1 MTSLNQLHN
10 YILIVIIAPSFQFD
24 RLTCGYIWTD
34 NLCEML
40 YPGLVCV
47 LLTLCTRVMITLP
60 ISRYGQSWVTRNQ
73 ETCKEK
79 KICQQ
84 LLLINQLIY
93 QCLDLSGR
101 IVQICSTTQ
110 GRRPNKINLF
120 GLEWPNSSNLFGH
133 SGPNSSRQ
141 YRFEMMKK
149 IERISS
155 RC

>member
-1 MTSLNQLHN
+1 MNFKFILRMSTWWPFIRHLGQILSLMWSTWTSSRMTMNISKNMNNDIIKSITSLRTWTSQPNSIKLHN
-10 YILIVIIAPSFQFD
+10 YILIVTIAPSFQFD
-24 RLTCGYIWTD
+24 RLTWGYIWID

-73 ETCKEK
+73 ETYKEK

-93 QCLDLSGR
+93 
-101 IVQICSTTQ
+101 
-110 GRRPNKINLF
+110 
-120 GLEWPNSSNLFGH
+120 
-133 SGPNSSRQ
+133 
-141 YRFEMMKK
+141 
-149 IERISS
+149 
-155 RC
+155 